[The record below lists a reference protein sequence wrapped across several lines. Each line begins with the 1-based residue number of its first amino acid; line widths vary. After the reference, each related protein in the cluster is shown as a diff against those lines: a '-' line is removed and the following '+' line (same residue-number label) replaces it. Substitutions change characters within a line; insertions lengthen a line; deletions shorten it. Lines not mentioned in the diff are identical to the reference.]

1 MKRSDTHRK
10 KKTGLIVGG
19 GVILVLAAAC
29 GGYFLYQHQQEEK
42 AVKASE
48 KTIQQFVTE
57 LNKGDY
63 EKAVALIQVDN
74 KGKNR
79 FSKKEVLEKYQNIYG
94 AVDVKG
100 IEVSNLKIDKKDS
113 DTYTFGYKAKMNTTL
128 GELKGLSYE
137 GTLSKKK

>member
-1 MKRSDTHRK
+1 MKQSDTHRK

-74 KGKNR
+74 KGKNS
-79 FSKKEVLEKYQNIYG
+79 FSKKEVLEKYQNIY
-94 AVDVKG
+94 
-100 IEVSNLKIDKKDS
+100 IN
-113 DTYTFGYKAKMNTTL
+113 
-128 GELKGLSYE
+128 
-137 GTLSKKK
+137 

>member
-1 MKRSDTHRK
+1 MKQSDTHRK

-42 AVKASE
+42 TVKASE

-74 KGKNR
+74 KGKNS
-79 FSKKEVLEKYQNIYG
+79 FSKRSFG
-94 AVDVKG
+94 
-100 IEVSNLKIDKKDS
+100 EVSKYLWCSRCQRNRSFKS
-113 DTYTFGYKAKMNTTL
+113 ENR
-128 GELKGLSYE
+128 
-137 GTLSKKK
+137 